1 MEHTV
6 RMSATDHAVPDE
18 SSVKIA
24 SARTR
29 RNLWIGAHAVAAGAV
44 MLMACSSGEPSS
56 NDAVDSG
63 TLSTVADTVPGSSAV
78 STAATAVPS
87 STDSSEPPAIQ
98 GISFASE
105 VMPILEASCASCHA
119 SGGPGAAHLV
129 LDTAQDAKDNA
140 LYIASSTDIGH
151 MPPWPAADG
160 DLAFHGDRRLG
171 EQQRLTM
178 LEWFE
183 EGAGLD
189 VAPSTAILA
198 TERSVASIER
208 DIVMTGAPYKGSTD
222 NRDDYR
228 CQIYDPGL
236 ESEQYLQGF
245 GLEADRTEV
254 VHHALLFRAQ
264 AATRNAF
271 EGIDAAD
278 PTIGWECGGL
288 VGSGSSTDSVQQI
301 LSWAPG
307 QDPTILPSDTGLPM
321 QAGDFFIAQ
330 IHYHY
335 EPVWNS
341 LAPDESAV
349 VLDFAS
355 PDVLAAA
362 GGPLD
367 PIELTLYLGP
377 AEIPCSSEQSG
388 PLCDRDAAA
397 RALRGGG
404 GIADGLMRLCG
415 TTPQEYA
422 DMTDGVATA
431 TCDLPAF
438 PGQIVSVWGHM
449 HELGSAYRMVLN
461 PGTPGE
467 TVLLDIPKW
476 DFDWQLNYSPIDDV
490 VLVPGDIIRVECTWD
505 RAVAPH
511 GAEPK
516 YVMWAEGTEDEMCYS
531 QIITRPVVQDE
542 S

>member
-29 RNLWIGAHAVAAGAV
+29 RNLWIGAHALAAGAV
-44 MLMACSSGEPSS
+44 VLMACSSGEPSS
-56 NDAVDSG
+56 TDAVDSG
-63 TLSTVADTVPGSSAV
+63 TLSTVADTVPGSS
-78 STAATAVPS
+78 TAATAVPS
-87 STDSSEPPAIQ
+87 STDSSEPPASQ
-98 GISFASE
+98 GISFATE
-105 VMPILEASCASCHA
+105 VMPILEVSCASCHA

-140 LYIASSTDIGH
+140 LYIASSTDIGY

-189 VAPSTAILA
+189 VAPSTAIVA
-198 TERSVASIER
+198 TERSVVSIER

-264 AATRNAF
+264 AATRDAF

-335 EPVWNS
+335 EPVWDS

-362 GGPLD
+362 GGSLD

-422 DMTDGVATA
+422 GMTDGVATA

-531 QIITRPVVQDE
+531 QIITRPVVRDE